1 MKHPEEQIDT
11 LFTQGLSSYEETP
24 SPQAWNAIENQLP
37 SNKSKFNYWIA
48 ASVVATLLV
57 SAGIWN
63 TIISKT
69 NTSSFKTAAVSIQ
82 ATHPQPT
89 FIAAPVIIR
98 ATTIVYVQVPIN
110 SKPNDLIIINEL
122 ATNTAKVSA
131 SNLEIKPISS
141 TYLIES
147 KIDVASTTD
156 FKSAYEPIT
165 IIYKKGDPK
174 HPMFTKAASYLKQ
187 VSDGDRPLVDFG
199 KITTGLM
206 ARRDNIN
213 NSNN

>member
-24 SPQAWNAIENQLP
+24 SPQAWDAIEGQLP
-37 SNKSKFNYWIA
+37 SNKRKFNYWMA
-48 ASVVATLLV
+48 ASVVATLLF
-57 SAGIWN
+57 SAGVWN
-63 TIISKT
+63 SIISKT
-69 NTSSFKTAAVSIQ
+69 NTYSFETATAPVH
-82 ATHPQPT
+82 ATYPQPT
-89 FIAAPVIIR
+89 FTPAPVIIR
-98 ATTIVYVQVPIN
+98 TTTIVYVQIPAN
-110 SKPNDLIIINEL
+110 SELNDLKTANEL
-122 ATNTAKVSA
+122 VTSPTVA
-131 SNLEIKPISS
+131 SNLAIKPISS
-141 TYLIES
+141 NYLLEPTIS
-147 KIDVASTTD
+147 VASATD
-156 FKSAYEPIT
+156 FNSEYEPIT